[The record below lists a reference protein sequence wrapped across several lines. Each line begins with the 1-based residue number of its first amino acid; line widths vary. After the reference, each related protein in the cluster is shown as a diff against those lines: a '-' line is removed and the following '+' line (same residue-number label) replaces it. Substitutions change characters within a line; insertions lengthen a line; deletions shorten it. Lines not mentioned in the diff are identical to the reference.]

1 MSLGAI
7 IDLITLGNYIAK
19 KYNITIK
26 KNANDNE
33 TEIELLLIDIHDNE
47 IKGSIR
53 LYTKDKYIASIL
65 GNFISMFRDFISN
78 E

>member
-1 MSLGAI
+1 MSINMI

-26 KNANDNE
+26 KNVNDNE

-53 LYTKDKYIASIL
+53 LYTKDRYIASVL
-65 GNFISMFRDFISN
+65 GNFISMFRDFVSH

>member
-1 MSLGAI
+1 MSINMI

-19 KYNITIK
+19 KYEITIK
-26 KNANDNE
+26 KNVSDEE
-33 TEIELLLIDIHDNE
+33 TELELLLIDKYDKE

-53 LYTKDKYIASIL
+53 LHTKDKYIASIL
-65 GNFISMFRDFISN
+65 SNFMFMFKN

>member
-1 MSLGAI
+1 MSINMI

-19 KYNITIK
+19 KYEITVK
-26 KNANDNE
+26 KKADDNG
-33 TEIELLLIDIHDNE
+33 TEIELLLIDKYDKE

-53 LYTKDKYIASIL
+53 LHIKDKYIASIL
-65 GNFISMFRDFISN
+65 SNFMSMFKN